1 MLFNSL
7 DFLIFFPIV
16 TLLYFV
22 IPRKVRYLFLLAA
35 SYYFY
40 MCWNPRYALLML
52 LSTAITYFSGLLI
65 SRANRIPDPQA
76 RERRRRLWV
85 WLSFGSNLA
94 ILCVFKY
101 LTFFL
106 ENLTRALGLAGVAFQ
121 APAID
126 LLLPVGISFY
136 TFQALGYTMDV
147 YRGDIDA
154 EPNFFRYALFVS
166 FFPQLVAGPIE
177 RSGSLLRQLREH
189 QRFDGLQA
197 RAGLVRM
204 GWGLFQKMVIADRL
218 AILVGAVY
226 NNPAGQP
233 GSAVALAT
241 VIFCFQIYCDF
252 GGYSNIA
259 IGAAQV
265 MGVRLMDNFRQPFL
279 ARSIQDFWRRWHIS
293 LSTWFRDY
301 LYFPLGGSRKGTG
314 RAIANN
320 MAVFLVS
327 GLWHGAGW
335 HFILWG
341 GLHGLYQGVGR
352 LTLPARRRIRGA
364 LGISE
369 ENPVCRL
376 AAWAFTFSLVA
387 FAFLLFRAN
396 SMSDAALLIRA
407 LFLDFRPEALLG
419 GGLYELGLDRQDFA
433 AAAVSVLVLILSDL
447 LQERRPMGPV
457 LERQPLVLRW
467 TVYLLL
473 IFAVL
478 IFGIYGPGYDAAAF
492 IYFAF

>member
-1 MLFNSL
+1 
-7 DFLIFFPIV
+7 
-16 TLLYFV
+16 
-22 IPRKVRYLFLLAA
+22 
-35 SYYFY
+35 
-40 MCWNPRYALLML
+40 
-52 LSTAITYFSGLLI
+52 
-65 SRANRIPDPQA
+65 
-76 RERRRRLWV
+76 
-85 WLSFGSNLA
+85 
-94 ILCVFKY
+94 
-101 LTFFL
+101 
-106 ENLTRALGLAGVAFQ
+106 
-121 APAID
+121 
-126 LLLPVGISFY
+126 
-136 TFQALGYTMDV
+136 
-147 YRGDIDA
+147 
-154 EPNFFRYALFVS
+154 
-166 FFPQLVAGPIE
+166 
-177 RSGSLLRQLREH
+177 
-189 QRFDGLQA
+189 
-197 RAGLVRM
+197 
-204 GWGLFQKMVIADRL
+204 
-218 AILVGAVY
+218 
-226 NNPAGQP
+226 
-233 GSAVALAT
+233 
-241 VIFCFQIYCDF
+241 
-252 GGYSNIA
+252 
-259 IGAAQV
+259 

-293 LSTWFRDY
+293 LSTWFRDF

-341 GLHGLYQGVGR
+341 GPHGLYQGVGR

-369 ENPVCRL
+369 ENPICRL

-407 LFLDFRPEALLG
+407 LLLDFRPEALLG
-419 GGLYELGLDRQDFA
+419 GGLYELGLDRQDLA

-457 LERQPLVLRW
+457 LERQPLILRW

>member
-1 MLFNSL
+1 M
-7 DFLIFFPIV
+7 I
-16 TLLYFV
+16 
-22 IPRKVRYLFLLAA
+22 
-35 SYYFY
+35 
-40 MCWNPRYALLML
+40 
-52 LSTAITYFSGLLI
+52 
-65 SRANRIPDPQA
+65 
-76 RERRRRLWV
+76 
-85 WLSFGSNLA
+85 
-94 ILCVFKY
+94 
-101 LTFFL
+101 
-106 ENLTRALGLAGVAFQ
+106 
-121 APAID
+121 
-126 LLLPVGISFY
+126 
-136 TFQALGYTMDV
+136 
-147 YRGDIDA
+147 
-154 EPNFFRYALFVS
+154 
-166 FFPQLVAGPIE
+166 
-177 RSGSLLRQLREH
+177 
-189 QRFDGLQA
+189 
-197 RAGLVRM
+197 
-204 GWGLFQKMVIADRL
+204 
-218 AILVGAVY
+218 
-226 NNPAGQP
+226 
-233 GSAVALAT
+233 
-241 VIFCFQIYCDF
+241 
-252 GGYSNIA
+252 
-259 IGAAQV
+259 
-265 MGVRLMDNFRQPFL
+265 
-279 ARSIQDFWRRWHIS
+279 
-293 LSTWFRDY
+293 
-301 LYFPLGGSRKGTG
+301 
-314 RAIANN
+314 
-320 MAVFLVS
+320 VFLVS

-341 GLHGLYQGVGR
+341 GLHGLYQGAGR

-376 AAWAFTFSLVA
+376 VAWAFTFSLVA